1 MSPYEVLVLAK
12 EKINSPEKWIKGYV
26 AQNANG
32 NVVNPWENDATCFCS
47 VGAIMCVTKNIE
59 DRLEAYKIL
68 RNSFP
73 SIFNNYTVASFNDS
87 YATTHDD
94 VMKVFDKA
102 IEAAC

>member
-1 MSPYEVLVLAK
+1 MTPYEVLVLAK
-12 EKINSPEKWIKGYV
+12 EKISTPDKWTKGVGARNSKGEWI
-26 AQNANG
+26 
-32 NVVNPWENDATCFCS
+32 NVFSKDAACFCS
-47 VGAIMCVTKNIE
+47 IGAIMNVCENISI
-59 DRLEAYKIL
+59 RLETYKIL